1 MFQTI
6 TSRKFI
12 LGLAAIATLAA
23 SALASGSADAMVAQ
37 RGGRIGLRPP
47 IHQLPPRFH
56 GPRFHD
62 HVHFRPI
69 YERGY
74 VRRVVLATP
83 VVEGPCTCLWK
94 GYTPDGIVVFKDLC
108 TKESAS
114 APVDGAPAQA
124 SEIQAPG
131 NFAGKS
137 YQDYLAANPP
147 QAPAEPPK
155 N

>member
-1 MFQTI
+1 MSQTL
-6 TSRKFI
+6 SRK
-12 LGLAAIATLAA
+12 LVLSLAAVATLASTA
-23 SALASGSADAMVAQ
+23 FVAGSADAMVAQ

-56 GPRFHD
+56 GPRFHE
-62 HVHFRPI
+62 HVRLHRI

-74 VRRVVLATP
+74 VRP
-83 VVEGPCTCLWK
+83 VALVSPVAEGPCTCLWK
-94 GYTPDGIVVFKDLC
+94 GYTPDGTVVFKDLC

-114 APVDGAPAQA
+114 ASVDGAPAPA
-124 SEIQAPG
+124 SEVQAPA

-147 QAPAEPPK
+147 KASAEPQK